1 MKSFRTAVAL
11 LAASGIR
18 FGLRLFGKGAT
29 TLPGKTAMRIS
40 PRFLSDMSEDKKIIM
55 ITGTNGK
62 TTTTHMITD
71 ILRTAGYHV
80 ETNVSGANLASG
92 LATTLAE
99 GVSTER
105 AATRKGKETVYV
117 LETDEAAFAK
127 TAGALRP
134 KVCLI
139 TNLFRDQL
147 DRYGELL
154 YTRDCIEKGL
164 GQTDARVLL
173 NADDSMISAL
183 RKGREKRVAFYGIDE
198 ATMRCNTVTNAGK
211 PGAMASAS
219 DAEYCINCMQKFEY
233 SGRSFGHFGLY
244 LCPSCGDKRQDLDF
258 SAGYDLSANPSN
270 PGFEMT
276 LSSGSELSKIIL
288 PIPGVHNI
296 YNSIAAV
303 SACMVFGQE
312 VGDAGLSL
320 SFCADAL
327 SRVKPAFGRMEKI
340 NVGGKTICLL
350 LVKNPVGLDR
360 SLALVSQ
367 ASDAD
372 GIFLLLNSNIA
383 DGKDVSWIWD
393 VDFESKTL
401 PEKIYVSGERFA
413 EMVLRIVYSGAD
425 KAGIK
430 YRDMKNSEALFK
442 EALEECAE
450 GKCLYVLPNY
460 TAMLS
465 LRKMLVKKYHLKDF
479 WK

>member
-1 MKSFRTAVAL
+1 MRSFRTKAAL
-11 LAASGIR
+11 LAAGGIR

-29 TLPGKTAMRIS
+29 TLPGKAAMRIS
-40 PRFLSDMSEDKKIIM
+40 PRFLSEMSEDKKIIM

-62 TTTTHMITD
+62 TTTTHMITG
-71 ILRTAGYHV
+71 ILRSSGYHV

-99 GVSTER
+99 GVSAER
-105 AATRKGKETVYV
+105 TAARKGQKTVYV

-127 TAGALRP
+127 TAGSLRP
-134 KVCLI
+134 KVCLV

-164 GQTDARVLL
+164 AQTEAKVIL

-183 RKGREKRVAFYGIDE
+183 RKGRAERVAFYGIDE
-198 ATMRCNTVTNAGK
+198 ATMRCNTVTNAGT
-211 PGAMASAS
+211 PATMATTS
-219 DAEYCINCMQKFEY
+219 DAEYCINCMRKFEY

-244 LCPSCGDKRQDLDF
+244 LCPSCGDRRQNLDF
-258 SAGYDLSANPSN
+258 SAGYDFSANPSN

-276 LSSGSELSKIIL
+276 LSGRSKTSKILL

-303 SACMVFGQE
+303 SACMIFGEE
-312 VGDAGLSL
+312 VGDSSLSL
-320 SFCADAL
+320 SFCTEAL

-340 NVGGKTICLL
+340 EIGGKTICLL

-367 ASDAD
+367 AADAD

-393 VDFESKTL
+393 VDFESKAL

-413 EMVLRIVYSGAD
+413 EMVLRLVYSGARSN
-425 KAGIK
+425 GIQ
-430 YRDMKNSEALFK
+430 YRDMKNSGALFDEAL
-442 EALEECAE
+442 AECEE

-465 LRKMLVKKYHLKDF
+465 LRKLLVKKYHLKDF

>member
-1 MKSFRTAVAL
+1 MRSFRTTAAL
-11 LAASGIR
+11 LAAGGIR

-29 TLPGKTAMRIS
+29 TLPGKVAMRLS
-40 PRFLSDMSEDKKIIM
+40 PRFLSDMSEGKKIIM

-71 ILRTAGYHV
+71 ILRSAGYHV
-80 ETNVSGANLASG
+80 QTNVSGANLTSG
-92 LATTLAE
+92 LATTLAA
-99 GVSTER
+99 GAAAER
-105 AATRKGKETVYV
+105 AATRKGQETVYV

-127 TAGALRP
+127 AAGPLRP

-183 RKGREKRVAFYGIDE
+183 RKGREARVSFYGINE
-198 ATMRCNTVTNAGK
+198 ETMQRNIVTNPGK
-211 PGAMASAS
+211 STSMATAS
-219 DAEYCINCMQKFEY
+219 DAEYCINCMRKFEY

-244 LCPSCGDKRQDLDF
+244 SCPSCGDKRQNLDF
-258 SAGYDLSANPSN
+258 SAGYDNSSNPSN
-270 PGFEMT
+270 AGFEMT
-276 LSSGSELSKIIL
+276 LSAGSDSSTIIL
-288 PIPGVHNI
+288 PIPGIHNI

-303 SACMVFGQE
+303 SACMIFGKE
-312 VGDAGLSL
+312 VNDNKLSL
-320 SFCADAL
+320 AFCADAL

-340 NVGGKTICLL
+340 AVGGKTICLL

-360 SLALVSQ
+360 SLTLVSQ
-367 ASDAD
+367 ADDAD

-401 PEKIYVSGERFA
+401 PERIYVSGERFS
-413 EMVLRIVYSGAD
+413 EMALRLVYSGVD
-425 KAGIK
+425 RKTI
-430 YRDMKNSEALFK
+430 RFMEMKESGVLFDEAL
-442 EALEECAE
+442 AECAE

-465 LRKMLVKKYHLKDF
+465 LRQMLVKRYHLKDF